1 MELQPTVRSMRSIHD
16 LFELQNQRM
25 QEQREAVNQALEHFV
40 KTEET
45 KTKLAIASITDPEG
59 VLRTFA

>member
-1 MELQPTVRSMRSIHD
+1 MRSIHD